1 MQFLIHCLQ
10 LQEMLV
16 PKMLQEMLWTVY
28 RLSSTC
34 SRIKTANNC
43 TLEELAAVVRHL
55 DSGWSTTSCTKSQT
69 FRNSDSTAT
78 GQDTQC
84 L

>member
-34 SRIKTANNC
+34 SRIKTANNS
-43 TLEELAAVVRHL
+43 TLEELAAVV
-55 DSGWSTTSCTKSQT
+55 
-69 FRNSDSTAT
+69 
-78 GQDTQC
+78 
-84 L
+84 